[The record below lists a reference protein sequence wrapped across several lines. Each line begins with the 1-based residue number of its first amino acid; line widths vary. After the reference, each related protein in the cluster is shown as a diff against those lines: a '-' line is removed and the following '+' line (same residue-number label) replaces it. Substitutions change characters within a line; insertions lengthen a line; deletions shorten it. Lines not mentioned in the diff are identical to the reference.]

1 MYSSDEKGYSRPL
14 IDWKNAD
21 DKGNI
26 SFRHQ
31 VSESFLRNYILHY
44 NCRNQNITTNQE
56 YTDVSYY
63 LKRYIRGMV
72 NEDNVGNKVWGR
84 TKNNILPVNGYLE
97 VGKEVKKSWDRI
109 ERIDLKYEISDTYS
123 NIDNQALLDYLEVC
137 TIYEEQSQ
145 LVCNLILEILADIHK
160 QHNIDLTNVWYD
172 YGNNLGGWGDSLRD
186 WIKLTFTK
194 WSSEK
199 GHINWTD
206 GWNEFAN
213 VINKAPEP
221 IHSFVNLVFSIIK
234 LSAFAVLFP
243 PISALA
249 LISYTYEMLSMKSF
263 GAKAK
268 SFNLLMQDLLDL
280 YLAKEGYQ
288 VKTFDNEIKRHENQ
302 SKDGYLQYDTSIGHS
317 NFEFF
322 DYAWK
327 VSPLTFPHKPF
338 GYSNYEIIFGF
349 EELHDFRNK
358 LDVKGR
364 IMGDGLQVAYE
375 NGDFNVNEYY
385 PQDILLNKRKY
396 WRHITTQLI
405 SLFELIGKRNQKPVL
420 AIPQPNGKVRIYSW
434 DETSLHY
441 DAPRKAPD
449 DGEKDW
455 RWAGYEIKPNSEGS
469 GGWHNFAKSWP
480 KDRDYYRAEDDDKTY
495 NTNPEITFKL
505 QHQEIEASQYDLI
518 RYCPNA
524 LQSWGELALHSQFTT
539 TFQKGGKYTLGQ
551 ITSDDL
557 DSRIYSEPLLIIGN
571 EYLTEKTEND
581 DTELLKYLGLLLT
594 HTEGLNGAFIFN
606 DDESV
611 FNTSKAYTFNRKYL
625 KPDHS
630 HYKLLDMVNLHP
642 NYPSN
647 TKGDKVVSRA
657 IGENN
662 SILNISLYDLELN
675 TNIYFN
681 NSDGQETNGIK
692 YIMFRNK
699 LVLDGSIDSNKGP
712 VVVSTD
718 DKVAY
723 SLRKSLEI
731 GRINGGGWG
740 KDWTNIFYPNT
751 TVINVLGRK
760 PAGFINWYVNP
771 TLDVMAQDDYGKS
784 DTTESKQ
791 DEPSSKR
798 EVEMPIQPHPDD
810 ELIIEGD
817 DDDDEPVQPRGYYG
831 YGQAFVRPRPEP
843 RQAAGWSDQDERR
856 WREAR
861 ERRERRER
869 RNTYE
874 F

>member
-44 NCRNQNITTNQE
+44 NYRNQYITTNQE

-63 LKRYIRGMV
+63 LKRYIRGMA

-97 VGKEVKKSWDRI
+97 VGNEVKKSWDRI

-172 YGNNLGGWGDSLRD
+172 YGDNLGGWGDTLRD

-199 GHINWTD
+199 GHIYWTD
-206 GWNEFAN
+206 GWKEFAK

-234 LSAFAVLFP
+234 LSAFVVLFP

-280 YLAKEGYQ
+280 YLGKEGYQ

-302 SKDGYLQYDTSIGHS
+302 SKEGYLQYDTSIGHS

-338 GYSNYEIIFGF
+338 EYSNYEIIFGF

-364 IMGDGLQVAYE
+364 IMDNLQVAYE
-375 NGDFNVNEYY
+375 NGIEINEYY

-420 AIPQPNGKVRIYSW
+420 AIPQKNGKVIIYSW

-441 DAPRKAPD
+441 DAPQKAPIN
-449 DGEKDW
+449 GEKDW
-455 RWAGYEIKPNSEGS
+455 RWAGYEIKPIKVSPSWGS
-469 GGWHNFAKSWP
+469 
-480 KDRDYYRAEDDDKTY
+480 YRYKKRFGAEDEDKTY

-524 LQSWGELALHSQFTT
+524 LQSWGKLVLHSQFTT

-675 TNIYFN
+675 TDIYFN
-681 NSDGQETNGIK
+681 NSDGQETNPNK
-692 YIMFRNK
+692 YNNFRNK
-699 LVLDGSIDSNKGP
+699 LVLDGSIDSNKGL
-712 VVVSTD
+712 VVASTD
-718 DKVAY
+718 DRYSY

-760 PAGFINWYVNP
+760 PNAFAGFINWYVNP

-784 DTTESKQ
+784 DTTETN
-791 DEPSSKR
+791 EG
-798 EVEMPIQPHPDD
+798 DD
-810 ELIIEGD
+810 VILEDIDGWPTYYVPTAND
-817 DDDDEPVQPRGYYG
+817 DDDDRGDDLV
-831 YGQAFVRPRPEP
+831 YGQGVIRPRPEQ

-861 ERRERRER
+861 ERRERRNNEGENNPE